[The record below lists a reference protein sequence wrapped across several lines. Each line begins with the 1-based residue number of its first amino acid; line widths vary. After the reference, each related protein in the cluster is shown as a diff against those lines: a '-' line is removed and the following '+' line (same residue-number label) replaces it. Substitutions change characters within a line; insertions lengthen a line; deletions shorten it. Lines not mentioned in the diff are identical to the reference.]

1 MRARLLRLHG
11 TGLESSHP
19 FPPNLSARVANRP
32 PRFVPWILD
41 FLGENWFNMP
51 PRTENLA
58 GCGAKVTDC
67 VAVADSLTPEPS
79 EGESFGRRAAS
90 RGFAHLLGSRGR
102 EMGIMQLRHP
112 CIGVSE
118 IFRNDGKR
126 YARHDAEG
134 TIGVAQSMER
144 DWWADACSRASLRQ
158 GATFMRFLPVFRFLV
173 KNELRP

>member
-1 MRARLLRLHG
+1 MGARLLRLQG

-79 EGESFGRRAAS
+79 EGESFGRWAAS
-90 RGFAHLLGSRGR
+90 RGFAHLLGSRGH

-112 CIGVSE
+112 CIGVSQS
-118 IFRNDGKR
+118 FFK
-126 YARHDAEG
+126 DAH
-134 TIGVAQSMER
+134 R
-144 DWWADACSRASLRQ
+144 DSPHESSGRS
-158 GATFMRFLPVFRFLV
+158 G
-173 KNELRP
+173 